1 MSREYFDSR
10 HVHHQA
16 SPCMTNEAP
25 SSPSDVRSEN
35 STVSSIEVVW
45 DAPTESGSST
55 VVGYVARIY
64 RHGARVAFAEV
75 SSQSTSAVF
84 TGLLPLTSYTVK
96 VAAVNDEGIGAWSD
110 ASDVITTLAVPPKCT
125 TNRMWPPDANKNTSH
140 FRQHTRMT
148 SCTSALTWSPVT
160 QSSSGWMN
168 ASVWSTSS
176 TRYVPSLHA
185 PNYTDHAVLGS
196 GSYEVEVPCGEVYAS
211 SLTLDGGR
219 VIVESESTVVLE
231 LVRECHKFTTG
242 HQSRTQTL
250 QYIHDLHVATGV
262 IMCEQRGTWSSS
274 KCVIVECIAA

>member
-1 MSREYFDSR
+1 MMVRFAFSIYYVIRVTCIAQMSECVSNAAPMKCDN
-10 HVHHQA
+10 VAA
-16 SPCMTNEAP
+16 SSISVRSVTVMW
-25 SSPSDVRSEN
+25 SSPAYV
-35 STVSSIEVVW
+35 
-45 DAPTESGSST
+45 GSSA

-84 TGLLPLTSYTVK
+84 TGLSPLTSYTVK

-231 LVRECHKFTTG
+231 LVREMSF
-242 HQSRTQTL
+242 
-250 QYIHDLHVATGV
+250 V
-262 IMCEQRGTWSSS
+262 ILSVWNFRSLVCR
-274 KCVIVECIAA
+274 